1 MATGTSRATR
11 PSAIRAAATAHAR
24 PRLSLQIQH
33 DPAAGALPVDRAR
46 IRRWVGSALERDAA
60 LVLRLVG
67 TDEGRSL
74 NGQYRSKDRPTN
86 VLTFDYQQQP
96 SVEADIVICLPV
108 VRSEA
113 REQRKTVAD
122 HLAHLVIHG
131 VLHAHG
137 YDHEDDVMAGL
148 MEARETA
155 LLARYR
161 IADPYR
167 IVQARRQRPR

>member
-1 MATGTSRATR
+1 MPRPVATDTDGV
-11 PSAIRAAATAHAR
+11 PGQPR

-33 DPAAGALPVDRAR
+33 DPAAGELPVDRAR
-46 IRRWVGSALERDAA
+46 LRRWVSSALERDAS

-67 TDEGRSL
+67 AEEGRAL
-74 NGQYRSKDRPTN
+74 NGQYRSKARPTN
-86 VLTFDYQQQP
+86 VLTFDYQQSP
-96 SVEADIVICLPV
+96 TVEADIVICLPV

-113 REQRKTVAD
+113 REQRKRVAD

-137 YDHEDDVMAGL
+137 YDHEDDAMAGQ
-148 MEARETA
+148 MEARETR

-167 IVQARRQRPR
+167 TTAATAKPRRPRPR